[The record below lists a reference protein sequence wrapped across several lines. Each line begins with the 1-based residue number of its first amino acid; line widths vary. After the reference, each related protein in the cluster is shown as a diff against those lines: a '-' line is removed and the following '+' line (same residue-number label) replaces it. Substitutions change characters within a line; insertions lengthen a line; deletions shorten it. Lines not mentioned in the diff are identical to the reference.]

1 MYVDLNCII
10 SSGIVYN
17 LFTNEEKAE
26 VIGNARQ
33 MKEYEELNNIDDNL
47 FWDYIMKKVR
57 EKCRVFICMNPL
69 NKNFAKILRQ
79 FPALTNTYMDFY
91 EKWPEDALFFL
102 AQIE

>member
-17 LFTNEEKAE
+17 LFTGEEKAE

-57 EKCRVFICMNPL
+57 EKCW
-69 NKNFAKILRQ
+69 NKGR
-79 FPALTNTYMDFY
+79 
-91 EKWPEDALFFL
+91 LFSFSSKCKL
-102 AQIE
+102 G